1 MPIIWFLALN
11 ATLRICWCHQFFHF
25 AAHIF
30 SEQKAECGGKAFY
43 DEHASAHTRRKKT
56 ETKKRRAASKD
67 LMRKVTGE
75 TENKTQGHCLEKH
88 GKHVAFGRA
97 CLLGISCTWGGARVL
112 TLLST
117 PLKPT
122 QYRVPYC
129 RPIPRLF
136 ALPCVWS
143 LSLMPCV
150 STHPASFRGS
160 SARLCSAL
168 GISFLFPCNV
178 NFAHPY
184 GWNTT

>member
-1 MPIIWFLALN
+1 MLPCVFAGVTSSF
-11 ATLRICWCHQFFHF
+11 TLQLTFFQSRKRSAVGRH
-25 AAHIF
+25 
-30 SEQKAECGGKAFY
+30 SMMSMQ
-43 DEHASAHTRRKKT
+43 AHTQDERRQ
-56 ETKKRRAASKD
+56 TKKRRAASKD